1 MASPWRTRITWLAL
15 AIGIVLLVGAILMA
29 ATEVNWERLR
39 EAEPW
44 QIAAMVGLVF
54 ANLLISGLLWWSV
67 TLSFDA
73 KPPVGFGRMLALV
86 CASGLLNYLPLRPG
100 LVGRAAFLKMK
111 HDLSIGQSM
120 WILAV
125 ILALSVVVL
134 GLAAAIVAW
143 VPGTIQY
150 EVSLTLMLLLTLGAP
165 VVAGRLLKRKIVAG
179 WLWVPV
185 RVADLLI
192 TALRLWIVFQISGSP
207 IDYPHAVFAASA
219 GLFVSLL
226 GITPNGLGL
235 REWAIAGATSAA
247 TGHIG
252 FAAAVIDRGVEA
264 IVVTITGLWAM
275 QRVSWKE
282 KGTKARRHGGTE
294 ARRGRD

>member
-29 ATEVNWERLR
+29 ATEVNWEQLR

-44 QIAAMVGLVF
+44 QLVALVGLVC
-54 ANLLISGLLWWSV
+54 ANLFFSGLLWWSV

-73 KPPVGFGRMLALV
+73 KPRVGFGRMLALV

-111 HDLSIGQSM
+111 HNLPVRQSM

-125 ILALSVVVL
+125 ILLISVAVL
-134 GLAAAIVAW
+134 GIAAAIVQW
-143 VPGTIQY
+143 VAPAIQY
-150 EVSLTLMLLLTLGAP
+150 EVALAALLLLTLGVP
-165 VVAGRLLKRKIVAG
+165 MVAGRVMKRKIVAG
-179 WLWVPV
+179 WLWVPM
-185 RVADLLI
+185 RAADLLI
-192 TALRLWIVFQISGSP
+192 TGLRLWIVFQISGKP
-207 IDYPHAVFAASA
+207 IEYPHAVFAASA

-247 TGHIG
+247 TGHVG
-252 FAAAVIDRGVEA
+252 FAAAIIDRGIEA
-264 IVVTITGLWAM
+264 IVIIITGLWAM

-282 KGTKARRHGGTE
+282 KSPENAKGN
-294 ARRGRD
+294 

>member
-29 ATEVNWERLR
+29 ATEVNWEQLR
-39 EAEPW
+39 QAEPW

-54 ANLLISGLLWWSV
+54 TNLLLSGLLWWSV

-73 KPPVGFGRMLALV
+73 KPRVALGRMLALV
-86 CASGLLNYLPLRPG
+86 CASSLLNYLPLRPG

-111 HDLSIGQSM
+111 HNLSIRQSM

-125 ILALSVVVL
+125 ILVLSIVVL

-143 VPGTIQY
+143 VPAAIQY
-150 EVSLTLMLLLTLGAP
+150 EVSLALLLLLTMGVP
-165 VVAGRLLKRKIVAG
+165 VVAGVMLKRKIIRG
-179 WLWVPV
+179 WLWVPL
-185 RVADLLI
+185 RTADLLI

-247 TGHIG
+247 TGHVG

-275 QRVSWKE
+275 QRVSLE
-282 KGTKARRHGGTE
+282 REDTKG
-294 ARRGRD
+294 